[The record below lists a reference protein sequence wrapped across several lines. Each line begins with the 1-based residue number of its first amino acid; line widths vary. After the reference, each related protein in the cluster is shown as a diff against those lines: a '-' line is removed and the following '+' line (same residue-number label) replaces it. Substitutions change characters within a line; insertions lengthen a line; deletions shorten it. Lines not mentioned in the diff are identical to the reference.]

1 MVVVKPTDAIDNA
14 ARLLQAA
21 EVETNP
27 QLMERLDEMAATWL
41 RMAELLIE
49 HVEAQS

>member
-1 MVVVKPTDAIDNA
+1 MKPTEAVDNA
-14 ARLLQAA
+14 ARLLRAA

-27 QLMERLDEMAATWL
+27 QLMERLDDMAMTWL